1 MATALTRVGTR
12 ASGRRF
18 TARTARRFFTRV
30 AALVLVGA
38 VGAPLPAQSSGPLR
52 LQHGTA
58 VFTARATFGPFTG
71 VTTAVRGTVS
81 SPSDARAATGWVEVT
96 LDSLRTGNGTRDRH
110 MRDALETTT
119 HPTAR
124 FELDS
129 VVFVP
134 EASSAT
140 DSVRP
145 VRLHGR
151 FRVHGVARP
160 VVADGTLQPRAPDG
174 WQLAASFPV
183 TLAEHEIRKG
193 LSRAL
198 GTIRV
203 QPVVQV
209 RVELVFT
216 P

>member
-1 MATALTRVGTR
+1 MRRVTHI
-12 ASGRRF
+12 
-18 TARTARRFFTRV
+18 
-30 AALVLVGA
+30 AALALVVT

-58 VFTARATFGPFTG
+58 VFTARATFGPFSG
-71 VTTAVRGTVS
+71 VTTAVRGVVS
-81 SPSDARAATGWVEVT
+81 SPSDARAATGWVEVA

-110 MRDALETTT
+110 MRDALETMA
-119 HPTAR
+119 HPMAR

-129 VVFVP
+129 LVFAP
-134 EASSAT
+134 AEPSAAAPTREAPAT
-140 DSVRP
+140 DRVRP

-151 FRVHGVARP
+151 FRVHGVAQP
-160 VVADGTLQPRAPDG
+160 VVAEGTLQPHLPAG

-183 TLAEHEIRKG
+183 TLAEHDIRKG